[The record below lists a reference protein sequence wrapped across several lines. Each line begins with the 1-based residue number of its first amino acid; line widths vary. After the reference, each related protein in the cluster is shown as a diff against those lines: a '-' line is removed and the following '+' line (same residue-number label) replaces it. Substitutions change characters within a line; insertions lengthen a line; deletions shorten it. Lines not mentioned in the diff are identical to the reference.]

1 VPFHSVVPSVIIGYF
16 KDVLKITM
24 MFYVRFKSDDTVFQG
39 GFNGAS
45 RALQGTKLFQLFDG
59 VFMGI

>member
-1 VPFHSVVPSVIIGYF
+1 
-16 KDVLKITM
+16 M
-24 MFYVRFKSDDTVFQG
+24 MFFVCFKSDDTVFQG